1 MATLFGYSTIGLSV
15 LAVLAVLFVEAVR
28 AVGAVRAEPPG
39 HEPSALQL
47 ARCHPYILF
56 LAHLNDA
63 QIRRVGCCHCS
74 GVAIL
79 LDA

>member
-1 MATLFGYSTIGLSV
+1 MATFFRYSTIGLS
-15 LAVLAVLFVEAVR
+15 ALAVLFVGAVL
-28 AVGAVRAEPPG
+28 AVRAEPSG

-47 ARCHPYILF
+47 ARCHPDILF